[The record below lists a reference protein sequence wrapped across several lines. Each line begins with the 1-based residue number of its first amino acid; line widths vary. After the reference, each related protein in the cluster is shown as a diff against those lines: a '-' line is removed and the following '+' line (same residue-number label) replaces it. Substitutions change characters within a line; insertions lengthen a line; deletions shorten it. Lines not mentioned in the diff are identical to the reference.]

1 MSGYY
6 VCDND
11 IVFTNVLSKEEA
23 EKKLEEFSKII
34 KYLVI
39 KSADDAL
46 HMKKDNSCYL
56 I

>member
-6 VCDND
+6 ICDND
-11 IVFTNVLSKEEA
+11 IVFTNLLSKEEA

-39 KSADDAL
+39 KSTNDTLLMQKDD
-46 HMKKDNSCYL
+46 SRYL

>member
-6 VCDND
+6 ICDND
-11 IVFTNVLSKEEA
+11 IVFTKLLSKEEA
-23 EKKLEEFSKII
+23 EKKLEELSKII

-39 KSADDAL
+39 KSADDTL
-46 HMKKDNSCYL
+46 HMQKDDSCYL

>member
-6 VCDND
+6 ICDND
-11 IVFTNVLSKEEA
+11 IVFTNLLSKEEA
-23 EKKLEEFSKII
+23 EKKLEECSKII

-39 KSADDAL
+39 KSADDTL
-46 HMKKDNSCYL
+46 LMQKYDSSYL

>member
-1 MSGYY
+1 MSRYY
-6 VCDND
+6 ICDND
-11 IVFTNVLSKEEA
+11 IVFTNLMSKEEA

-39 KSADDAL
+39 KSADDTL
-46 HMKKDNSCYL
+46 LMQKNDSSYL

>member
-6 VCDND
+6 ICDND
-11 IVFTNVLSKEEA
+11 IVFTNLLSKEDA

-34 KYLVI
+34 KYLLI
-39 KSADDAL
+39 KSADETL
-46 HMKKDNSCYL
+46 HMQKDDTYFL